1 MTKHDQDTEMFQ
13 QHVLQ
18 LCRHMSG
25 VYLKIVFDQVEL
37 ALVSSHRA
45 ENIVAVNIL
54 HGLRALPAGSALKV
68 LKDVRELL
76 LPPIIGNSITITG
89 IRTLGKAPLQGAAA
103 WNAWGKQKEA
113 ENDQHKYYSPQRVA
127 DAYVGGIA

>member
-103 WNAWGKQKEA
+103 WNAWVKRTQDAAGFREFRNLERA
-113 ENDQHKYYSPQRVA
+113 VA
-127 DAYVGGIA
+127 SVGGAV

>member
-18 LCRHMSG
+18 LCHHMSG

-68 LKDVRELL
+68 LKDVREQL
-76 LPPIIGNSITITG
+76 LPPIVGHSITITG
-89 IRTLGKAPLQGAAA
+89 IRSIGIGSFAKKLNTAAA
-103 WNAWGKQKEA
+103 QIQSISG
-113 ENDQHKYYSPQRVA
+113 VA
-127 DAYVGGIA
+127 HV